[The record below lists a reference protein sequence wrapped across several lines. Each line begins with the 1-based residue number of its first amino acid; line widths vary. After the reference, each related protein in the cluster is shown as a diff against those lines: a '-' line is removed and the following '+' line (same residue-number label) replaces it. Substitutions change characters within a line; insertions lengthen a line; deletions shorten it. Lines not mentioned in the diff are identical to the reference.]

1 LEVVTATDLVEALV
15 GSLPSGASDQSAVQR
30 PDGSWLLDGSLP
42 IRDFKE
48 LLQLVEL
55 PGEGYGRFQTVAGF
69 VIDNLGRIPSEGEMF
84 TWEGYRF
91 EVIDMDGNRIDKIL
105 VAPPIHQRGGR
116 EAA

>member
-1 LEVVTATDLVEALV
+1 
-15 GSLPSGASDQSAVQR
+15 
-30 PDGSWLLDGSLP
+30 
-42 IRDFKE
+42 
-48 LLQLVEL
+48 
-55 PGEGYGRFQTVAGF
+55 
-69 VIDNLGRIPSEGEMF
+69 MF